1 MRRNEFLIWNRPME
15 TMDREKLAKLQGERL
30 HKTIQR
36 VYKNVPMYRQRMQ
49 EKGLDP
55 NDIRTIDDLKYLP
68 FTQKTDLRDNYPFG
82 TVCGEPRR
90 DSAAARVIGHDRQAD
105 SRGLYPERPGWYGRS
120 SWRAASLLRAR
131 RAMTPYRCR
140 TVTACS
146 PAAWARIRAQNA

>member
-55 NDIRTIDDLKYLP
+55 T
-68 FTQKTDLRDNYPFG
+68 T
-82 TVCGEPRR
+82 
-90 DSAAARVIGHDRQAD
+90 SAQ
-105 SRGLYPERPGWYGRS
+105 
-120 SWRAASLLRAR
+120 
-131 RAMTPYRCR
+131 
-140 TVTACS
+140 
-146 PAAWARIRAQNA
+146 